1 MSRTISVDQ
10 DSHPHTFNLSW
21 STSRLTYDWWARRQ
35 HKAAISTQ
43 FVMIGVLLVA
53 VPVIRRCIVQV
64 LAPIGGTNV
73 LLLHHCVVRT
83 KSVAAAIKYQA
94 ETHSLCFDGL
104 ERQCLGIALS
114 SRQRKVNK
122 GLKDLKQQF
131 LTNSHNTLY
140 ALPTKPLEL
149 KIQVSFVQSFSA
161 NPR

>member
-21 STSRLTYDWWARRQ
+21 STSRHTYDWWARRQ

-43 FVMIGVLLVA
+43 FVMIWVLLLA

-94 ETHSLCFDGL
+94 ETHSLYFDGL

-131 LTNSHNTLY
+131 LTNSHNTFY
-140 ALPTKPLEL
+140 ALPAKPLEL
-149 KIQVSFVQSFSA
+149 KRWVSFVQSFSA

>member
-1 MSRTISVDQ
+1 MIVG
-10 DSHPHTFNLSW
+10 LGME
-21 STSRLTYDWWARRQ
+21 
-35 HKAAISTQ
+35 HKAPISTQ

-94 ETHSLCFDGL
+94 ETHSLYFDGL

-122 GLKDLKQQF
+122 GLGFK
-131 LTNSHNTLY
+131 TAISH
-140 ALPTKPLEL
+140 K
-149 KIQVSFVQSFSA
+149 FS
-161 NPR
+161 